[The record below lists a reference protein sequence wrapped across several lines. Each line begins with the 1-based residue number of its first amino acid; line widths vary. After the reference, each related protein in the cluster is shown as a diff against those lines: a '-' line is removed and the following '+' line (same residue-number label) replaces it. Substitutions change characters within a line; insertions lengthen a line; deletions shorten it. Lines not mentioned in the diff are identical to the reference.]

1 MNLLQVILKA
11 IDEKQGHDVSVVDF
25 KGSHS
30 LMDGFVITDAPSNRQ
45 MWAIVDHVKEEVIKH
60 GFPIA
65 AIEGS
70 DQSKW
75 VLIDCFDYVVHV
87 FESDERTV
95 YKLEKLW
102 ADYLKAPT
110 FL

>member
-1 MNLLQVILKA
+1 MSLLDVILQA
-11 IDEKQGHDVSVVDF
+11 IEDKQGHDVSVVDF

-30 LMDGFVITDAPSNRQ
+30 MLDGFVITDAPSNRQ
-45 MWAIVDHVKEEVIKH
+45 MWAIIDHVKEQVIAA
-60 GFPIA
+60 GYPIS

-70 DQSKW
+70 NQSKW
-75 VLIDCFDYVVHV
+75 VLIDCIDYVVHV
-87 FESDERTV
+87 FESDERNV

-110 FL
+110 SL

>member
-1 MNLLQVILKA
+1 MSLLEVILQAIEDKKGNDVQVINF
-11 IDEKQGHDVSVVDF
+11 E
-25 KGSHS
+25 GSHS
-30 LMDGFVITDAPSNRQ
+30 MLDGFIITDAPSNRQ
-45 MWAIVDHVKEEVIKH
+45 MWAIIDHIKEQVTLA
-60 GFPIA
+60 GYPIS

-110 FL
+110 SS